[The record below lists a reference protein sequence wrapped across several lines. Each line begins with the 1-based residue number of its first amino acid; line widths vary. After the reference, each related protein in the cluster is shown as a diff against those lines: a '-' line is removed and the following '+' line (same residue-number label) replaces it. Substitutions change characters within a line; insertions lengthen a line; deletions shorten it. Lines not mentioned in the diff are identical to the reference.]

1 MRYFELVSDKSS
13 KFWEITDFNKETRKY
28 IQVRYGKIGS
38 EGQTRKTYYH
48 GPVENGKK
56 LVEKLVASKLKK
68 GYVEKRKGKTTK
80 KSKKKEKTSVNNS
93 SSKKNGL
100 LVGFYSNI

>member
-38 EGQTRKTYYH
+38 TGQTRKTYYH
-48 GPVENGKK
+48 GPVENAKK
-56 LVEKLVASKLKK
+56 LVEKLIASKIKK
-68 GYVEKRKGKTTK
+68 GYVEKVKRKNTK
-80 KSKKKEKTSVNNS
+80 KSKKKTSVNNK
-93 SSKKNGL
+93 SKKNKFL
-100 LVGFYSNI
+100 GFLFA

>member
-56 LVEKLVASKLKK
+56 LVEKLIASKIKK
-68 GYVEKRKGKTTK
+68 GYVEKLKRKNTK
-80 KSKKKEKTSVNNS
+80 KSKKKNKF
-93 SSKKNGL
+93 L
-100 LVGFYSNI
+100 GFLYS

>member
-28 IQVRYGKIGS
+28 VQVRYGKIGS

-48 GPVENGKK
+48 GPIENGKK
-56 LVEKLVASKLKK
+56 IVEKLVASKLKK
-68 GYVEKRKGKTTK
+68 GYLEKKKRKTNTK
-80 KSKKKEKTSVNNS
+80 KSKKKTSVNTNN
-93 SSKKNGL
+93 SKKNGL
-100 LVGFYSNI
+100 LVGFFNNF

>member
-28 IQVRYGKIGS
+28 IQVRYGRIGS

-48 GPVENGKK
+48 GPVENGTK

-68 GYVEKRKGKTTK
+68 GYVEKRKPKTK
-80 KSKKKEKTSVNNS
+80 KSKKKTSVNTNN
-93 SSKKNGL
+93 SKKNGL
-100 LVGFYSNI
+100 LVGFFENF

>member
-28 IQVRYGKIGS
+28 VQVRYGKIGS

-56 LVEKLVASKLKK
+56 IVEKLVASKLKK
-68 GYVEKRKGKTTK
+68 GYVEKRKPKNKKTK
-80 KSKKKEKTSVNNS
+80 KKTNVNNNS
-93 SSKKNGL
+93 NSSKKNGL
-100 LVGFYSNI
+100 LVGFFSNI

>member
-28 IQVRYGKIGS
+28 VQVRYGKIGS
-38 EGQTRKTYYH
+38 KGQTRKTYYH

-68 GYVEKRKGKTTK
+68 GYIEKKTK
-80 KSKKKEKTSVNNS
+80 C
-93 SSKKNGL
+93 
-100 LVGFYSNI
+100 II

>member
-28 IQVRYGKIGS
+28 IQVRYGKIDS

-68 GYVEKRKGKTTK
+68 GYLEKKKRKAKTTK
-80 KSKKKEKTSVNNS
+80 KTKKKTSVNNS
-93 SSKKNGL
+93 NSKKNGL
-100 LVGFYSNI
+100 LVGFYNNI

>member
-28 IQVRYGKIGS
+28 VQVRYGKIGS

-56 LVEKLVASKLKK
+56 IVEKLVASKLKK
-68 GYVEKRKGKTTK
+68 GYLEKKKRTTK
-80 KSKKKEKTSVNNS
+80 KTKKNNSVNNNNN
-93 SSKKNGL
+93 SKKNGL
-100 LVGFYSNI
+100 LVGFFSNI

>member
-13 KFWEITDFNKETRKY
+13 KFWEITDFNKEIRKY

-48 GPVENGKK
+48 GPIENGTKR
-56 LVEKLVASKLKK
+56 VEKLVASKLRK
-68 GYVEKRKGKTTK
+68 GYVEKRKPKTK
-80 KSKKKEKTSVNNS
+80 KSKKKTSVNTNN
-93 SSKKNGL
+93 SKKNGL
-100 LVGFYSNI
+100 LVGFFSNF

>member
-13 KFWEITDFNKETRKY
+13 KFWEITDFNKETHKY
-28 IQVRYGKIGS
+28 VQVRYGKIGN

-56 LVEKLVASKLKK
+56 IVEKLVASKLKK
-68 GYVEKRKGKTTK
+68 GYVEKKTTK
-80 KSKKKEKTSVNNS
+80 KSKKKNSMNNNN
-93 SSKKNGL
+93 SKKNGL

>member
-48 GPVENGKK
+48 GTVENGKK
-56 LVEKLVASKLKK
+56 LVEKLIASKIKK
-68 GYVEKRKGKTTK
+68 GYVEKLKRKNTK
-80 KSKKKEKTSVNNS
+80 KSKKNKF
-93 SSKKNGL
+93 L
-100 LVGFYSNI
+100 GFLYS